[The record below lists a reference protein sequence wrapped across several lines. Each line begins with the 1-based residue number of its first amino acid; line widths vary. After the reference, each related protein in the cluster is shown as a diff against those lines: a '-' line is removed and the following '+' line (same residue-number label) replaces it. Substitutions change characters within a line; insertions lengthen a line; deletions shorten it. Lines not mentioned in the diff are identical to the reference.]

1 MREEGGLIFSILVV
15 EDDETLN
22 KMICAKLK
30 YEKFKTF
37 SAFNGK
43 EALEILDKE
52 YIDLLVTDI
61 MMPIMNGYKLTR
73 ELREAA
79 YKLPI
84 LMITAKGQ
92 MEDLEKGFQA
102 GTDDYMIKPI
112 NLKEMV
118 LRVNAL
124 LRRAKIANE
133 QKLVIGRMIL
143 DYSTLMIKVDS
154 KEYSIPPKEFY
165 LLFLLLSNPNKIF
178 TRLEIMDEIWGMESE
193 ADGRSVDAHIKKIR
207 RRFESGADFEIV
219 TIRGLGYKAKVNV
232 PDGGK

>member
-1 MREEGGLIFSILVV
+1 MFSILVV

-30 YEKFKTF
+30 QENFKTF
-37 SAFNGK
+37 SAFDGE

-52 YIDLLVTDI
+52 YIDLIISDI
-61 MMPIMNGYKLTR
+61 MMPKMDGYELTQD
-73 ELREAA
+73 LRKAA
-79 YKLPI
+79 YSLPI
-84 LMITAKGQ
+84 LMVTAKDQ
-92 MEDLEKGFQA
+92 MDDMEKGFWA

-133 QKLVIGRMIL
+133 KRLVVGKTTL
-143 DYSTLMIKVDS
+143 DYNALTVNIDS
-154 KEYSIPPKEFY
+154 EGYDIPPKEFY

-193 ADGRSVDAHIKKIR
+193 ADERTVDSHIKKLR
-207 RRFESGADFEIV
+207 RRFESCPDFQIV
-219 TIRGLGYKAKVNV
+219 TIRGLGYKAKYNAAG
-232 PDGGK
+232 DAK